1 MADNLPDLYGNY
13 NPTVMPE
20 YAKTPLQGLIGLA
33 SGLKYASGCDDNFC
47 KKYNSTDIKSFAA
60 SSDLVIVCLGTS
72 EIF

>member
-1 MADNLPDLYGNY
+1 MANDLADLYGNY

-33 SGLKYASGCDDNFC
+33 GDIKYSSGCDDSFC
-47 KKYNSTDIKSFAA
+47 KKYNSTYIKSFAA